1 VDDRDLRD
9 EFREEFDHEAPPPD
23 GYHSTLNRAF
33 EREAG
38 SGPARQTGGPPRRAP
53 GRMRR
58 ARTWAPP
65 IAAVLVVTIV
75 TAVVLESRSRVAQQP
90 RPAHPARLAVAEGG
104 LKQGLPLAPGVAT
117 SPDVH
122 VAARSGREGLMSAGD
137 VIEETE
143 DGGQS
148 WRVLFAGGNGHRGT
162 VRDLEWVTGTI
173 AYAATTYGLLQLS
186 TRPPGF
192 SVVNQRTDVRRIDF
206 VTPLVGYAI
215 AGDRVIRTADGGHT
229 FSDLDV
235 GLTLVN
241 WIQWVT
247 AGRAWAAGPRGVV
260 ATIDGGRTWAQQL
273 EFKDPADDPDRGDSQ
288 PWTQVGFADALNG
301 FAYHRA
307 GDVNTLLHTSDG
319 GGSWEPA
326 PRLPAGTTSNLVV
339 TGPRSAELVQPSAP
353 GRPSLC
359 ATSDAGMSWHCS
371 ELPIPGNPGQMVAQG
386 AARWLA
392 LLDSGAV
399 FAVSQNGQT
408 WSTLRRPFQG
418 PAPSPSAVG
427 G

>member
-9 EFREEFDHEAPPPD
+9 EFREEFDHERPPPD
-23 GYHSTLNRAF
+23 GYRSAVNRAF
-33 EREAG
+33 QRE
-38 SGPARQTGGPPRRAP
+38 P
-53 GRMRR
+53 GRLAGWAAPVAVFLAVTMVTTLALGSR
-58 ARTWAPP
+58 AR
-65 IAAVLVVTIV
+65 AV
-75 TAVVLESRSRVAQQP
+75 QQP
-90 RPAHPARLAVAEGG
+90 RPAPTSKPVGVQTA
-104 LKQGLPLAPGVAT
+104 LKQSLPLAPGVVA

-137 VIEETE
+137 VIEQTE

-148 WRVLFAGGNGHRGT
+148 WTVLFAGANGHRGT

-173 AYAATTYGLLQLS
+173 AFAATTYGLLRLNTQAPS
-186 TRPPGF
+186 F

-206 VTPLVGYAI
+206 ITPLVGYAV
-215 AGDRVIRTADGGHT
+215 ADDRVIRTADGGRSFT
-229 FSDLDV
+229 DLDV
-235 GLTLVN
+235 GLTLVS

-273 EFKDPADDPDRGDSQ
+273 EFKDPAEDSDGADSL
-288 PWTQVGFADALNG
+288 PWTQVGFADELNG

-307 GDVNTLLHTSDG
+307 GNVNTLMHTSDG
-319 GGSWEPA
+319 GSTWEPA
-326 PRLPAGTTSNLVV
+326 PRLPTGTTSNLVV
-339 TGPRSAELVQPSAP
+339 TGPQSAELVQPSAP

-371 ELPIPGNPGQMVAQG
+371 ELPMPGNPGQMVAQG

-399 FAVSQNGQT
+399 FAVSQNGDT
-408 WSTLRRPFQG
+408 WSTRRRPFQG
-418 PAPSPSAVG
+418 PAPSPSAVS
-427 G
+427 